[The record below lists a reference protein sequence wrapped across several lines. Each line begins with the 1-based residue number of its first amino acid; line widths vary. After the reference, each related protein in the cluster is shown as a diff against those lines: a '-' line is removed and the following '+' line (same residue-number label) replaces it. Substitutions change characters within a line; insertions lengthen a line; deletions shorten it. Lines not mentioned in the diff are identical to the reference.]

1 MISSIVF
8 KKLYK
13 IFFLLYPFSLERL
26 ILKEISRYY
35 NNLVDIGCGDGG
47 FLYRIKKLQPE
58 FNKTLLGFDIFF
70 PAIIEAKKKKIYHNL
85 IQGDIRNLPFKSN
98 SFDCVLVSHAIEHIE
113 KTKLHRKL

>member
-70 PAIIEAKKKKIYHNL
+70 RQL
-85 IQGDIRNLPFKSN
+85 
-98 SFDCVLVSHAIEHIE
+98 
-113 KTKLHRKL
+113 